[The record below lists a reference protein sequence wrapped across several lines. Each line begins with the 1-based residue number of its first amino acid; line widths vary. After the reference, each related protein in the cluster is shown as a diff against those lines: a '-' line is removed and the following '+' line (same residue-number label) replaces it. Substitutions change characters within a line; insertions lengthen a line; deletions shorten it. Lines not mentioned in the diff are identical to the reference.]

1 MPRSLVA
8 GGAGFLG
15 SHLCER
21 LIVEGHYV
29 VCLDNFGTARPENV
43 SQLLE
48 DPAFELHKHDVVRP
62 IPGLGSFDFILHAA
76 SRASP
81 VDFRSHAP
89 EIAAVNSIGTQNL
102 IDVAR
107 RSNATFLLAST
118 SEVYGDPQVH
128 PQPETYWG
136 NVNTVGERSCYDESK
151 RFAETL
157 THIARQSFEL
167 DTRIIRIFN
176 TYGPRQRIDDG
187 RAVIEFIVQAVRAE
201 PLLVNGD
208 GSQTR
213 SWCYVDDMVDGIVKT
228 LLSRD
233 TRGLVINLGNPVEN
247 TITELAQKIVAL
259 SGSSSGIEHRA
270 LPENDPARRWPDIT
284 RARELLGWEPKISLD
299 EGLRR
304 TIEWYRPDIQAR

>member
-8 GGAGFLG
+8 GGAGFVG

-21 LIVEGHYV
+21 LIAEGHQV

-43 SQLLE
+43 SSLLE
-48 DPAFELHKHDVVRP
+48 DHAFELQRHDVVHS
-62 IPGLGSFDFILHAA
+62 IPDLGSFDFVVHAA

-81 VDFRSHAP
+81 VDFRSHAA

-107 RSNATFLLAST
+107 RTDATFLLAST

-157 THIARQSFEL
+157 THIAHQSFGL

-187 RAVIEFIVQAVRAE
+187 RAVIDFIVRAVLGE

-213 SWCYVDDMVDGIVKT
+213 SWCYVDDLVDGIVKT
-228 LLSRD
+228 LLNRD
-233 TRGLVINLGNPVEN
+233 VRGLVVNLGNPVEN
-247 TITELAQKIVAL
+247 TIADLAQRIVAL
-259 SGSSSGIEHRA
+259 TGSSSGIEHRA
-270 LPENDPARRWPDIT
+270 LPGDDPARRWPDIT
-284 RARELLGWEPKISLD
+284 RARELLGWEPTISLD

-304 TIEWYRPDIQAR
+304 AIEWYRPLIQAP